1 MEAAAEEGERVVVLD
16 ASGLAYDLTPTL
28 WNNVFSEAND
38 GIVPLRS
45 QLNATGSTHQ
55 HVSGRYPLTGH

>member
-1 MEAAAEEGERVVVLD
+1 VLD